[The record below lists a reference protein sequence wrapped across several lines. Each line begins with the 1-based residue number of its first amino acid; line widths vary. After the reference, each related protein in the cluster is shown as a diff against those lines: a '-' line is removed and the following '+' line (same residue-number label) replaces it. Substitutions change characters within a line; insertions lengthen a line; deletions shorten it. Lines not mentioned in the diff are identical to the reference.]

1 MKKIYIDKR
10 VTVIGKKN
18 EINTANSLDLN
29 NHITEVNEALGIIPT
44 YKEYVATV
52 TQSVSAAP
60 SATVLHNTLG
70 GTLVW
75 TRSGTGTYLATL
87 TGAFPT
93 ASKVVIL
100 TSFTSSD
107 LAPAGSIALTSA
119 VVDTANRLKFITAT
133 MDNAGARTVA
143 DSVLN
148 ISLIVRVYS

>member
-1 MKKIYIDKR
+1 MTGLPKNLFNKIKQMIFQYTSSQRNDI
-10 VTVIGKKN
+10 
-18 EINTANSLDLN
+18 A
-29 NHITEVNEALGIIPT
+29 ALQSAVGT

-52 TQSVSAAP
+52 TQTGTAAP
-60 SATVLHNTLG
+60 TATVLNNTLG

-75 TRSGTGTYLATL
+75 TRSTTGTYLATL

-93 ASKVVIL
+93 ASKVVIIP
-100 TSFTSSD
+100 SFTSSD

-143 DSVLN
+143 DSALN
-148 ISLIVRVYS
+148 ISLIVRVYP